1 MATPSRSASCS
12 STRRQAPPEVARMGT
27 TTPPDKRVCLGSAT
41 GDYPR
46 H

>member
-1 MATPSRSASCS
+1 MATPSAASGDK
-12 STRRQAPPEVARMGT
+12 TRRQAPPEVARMGT

-41 GDYPR
+41 GDHPR